1 MLLQRTRS
9 DSKRQLADS
18 PDFVKARAFDTIAR
32 GYHCINMP
40 DLISYLERNSFFP
53 RREDVEA
60 ILRRCDHDANRQVSY
75 TEFCEMTCI
84 VDPNVREATAA
95 ASGNDEQKNDDGDA

>member
-1 MLLQRTRS
+1 MLLQRTRN
-9 DSKRQLADS
+9 DSKRQLADC
-18 PDFVKARAFDTIAR
+18 PDFMKARAFDTIAR

-75 TEFCEMTCI
+75 AEFCEMTCI
-84 VDPNVREATAA
+84 ADPTAREA
-95 ASGNDEQKNDDGDA
+95 S